1 VLLAT
6 AAPARK
12 ASVSC
17 AGGRF
22 VIDGRRLVP
31 GSGDGSDV
39 VTIEPGSQVSIMS
52 GCPRVAAVL
61 KPTPAGMRVHAVWP
75 APVCPGLKG
84 RAQLKARILPGCRL
98 LSGSLIARKFKKVF
112 NDAPLST
119 GCGDGIAD
127 AGLGEECD
135 GTGCGAGQHCT
146 ERCVCAG
153 DTTTMPGIGTGPTT
167 TLPAVSTRC
176 CQAVGACFD
185 ADAADAQATCAALPA
200 ASHAT
205 LAPAGEICDGV
216 AGTCGA
222 MKKVGRYCC
231 QCPVNGA
238 HGFPHPQYCFDTN
251 ITSCGPGLCQQN
263 PGACGPSSQT
273 CGGP

>member
-1 VLLAT
+1 MRRNGLWRWT
-6 AAPARK
+6 ALHGALRLCGRYDDDARHRY
-12 ASVSC
+12 
-17 AGGRF
+17 GP
-22 VIDGRRLVP
+22 D
-31 GSGDGSDV
+31 D
-39 VTIEPGSQVSIMS
+39 
-52 GCPRVAAVL
+52 
-61 KPTPAGMRVHAVWP
+61 HA
-75 APVCPGLKG
+75 
-84 RAQLKARILPGCRL
+84 
-98 LSGSLIARKFKKVF
+98 
-112 NDAPLST
+112 
-119 GCGDGIAD
+119 
-127 AGLGEECD
+127 
-135 GTGCGAGQHCT
+135 
-146 ERCVCAG
+146 
-153 DTTTMPGIGTGPTT
+153 
-167 TLPAVSTRC
+167 PAVSTGC